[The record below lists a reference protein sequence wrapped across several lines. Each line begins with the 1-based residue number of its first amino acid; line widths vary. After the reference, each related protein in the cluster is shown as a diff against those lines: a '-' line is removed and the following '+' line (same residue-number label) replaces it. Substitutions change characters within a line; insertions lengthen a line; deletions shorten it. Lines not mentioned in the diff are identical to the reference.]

1 MTDTP
6 HTKPQI
12 AWVRTE
18 DAPILPPPANTTGLY
33 GWARRNFLDSMTD
46 FSDLGSSIRSVLMIL
61 LTVFLLWFGISQVWG
76 LLRFMLIDGIFSNPD
91 NLRREACLTQA
102 QGGRL
107 PNGTTVGACWPYVA
121 ANAKLFVF
129 GRYPMAEV
137 WRPALVFLL
146 LALGLVWTLWSRM
159 PYRKIGAGLMLL
171 VFPMVAFVLLTGGN
185 LTASAAF
192 WYFWIPATLILLG
205 LGWLGGKGKGGEAIV
220 AFSGPLWGLGLF
232 FAYVLVFAFAATRNW
247 GLPTVSTREWGG
259 LLVTLVVAL
268 TGITASLP
276 LGILL
281 ALGRRSSLPAVKIL
295 SVAFIEFWRGVPL
308 ITVLF
313 MSSVMLPLFLPPGTS
328 FNDLL
333 RALIGVTLFASAYMA
348 EVVRGG
354 LQAIPKG
361 QTEGAQSLGLGYGQT
376 MRMIVLPQALTLV
389 IPGIVNTFIGLF
401 KDTTLVSIIG
411 MFDLLGQVS
420 STFADSSWA
429 TPVTRPTGY
438 LVVASVFFVFCFL
451 MSRYSMAMEKKLRRG
466 HSR

>member
-1 MTDTP
+1 MTSSP
-6 HTKPQI
+6 HAPRSV
-12 AWVRTE
+12 AYVRTE

-46 FSDLGSSIRSVLMIL
+46 FSDVGSSVRSILMIL
-61 LTVFLLWFGISQVWG
+61 LTVFLLWFGVSQIWG
-76 LLRFMLIDGIFSNPD
+76 LIRFVLVDGVWSNPTGA
-91 NLRREACLTQA
+91 RREACLTEA
-102 QGGRL
+102 QGGLL
-107 PNGTTVGACWPYVA
+107 PNGSPVGACWPYVA
-121 ANAKLFVF
+121 ANAKLFIY
-129 GRYPMAEV
+129 GRYPAAEL
-137 WRPALVFLL
+137 WRPNLVFLL
-146 LALGLVWTLWSRM
+146 LGLGLVWTLWSRM
-159 PYRKIGAGLMLL
+159 PYRKLGAALMLV
-171 VFPMVAFVLLTGGN
+171 VFPMVAFVLLTGAG
-185 LTASAAF
+185 LSAPKTF
-192 WYFWIPATLILLG
+192 WYVWPLATAVLLG
-205 LGWLGGKGKGGEAIV
+205 LGWMGRRGIGGEAV
-220 AFSGPLWGLGLF
+220 AAFSGAFWGIGLF
-232 FAYVLVFAFAATRNW
+232 LAYILVFALAATTDW
-247 GLPTVSTREWGG
+247 GLTQVTTRDWGG

-281 ALGRRSSLPAVKIL
+281 ALGRRSTLPAVKIL

-361 QTEGAQSLGLGYGQT
+361 QTEGAQSLGLSFWET
-376 MRMIVLPQALTLV
+376 TRLIVLPQALTLV

-438 LVVASVFFVFCFL
+438 LVVAAIFFVFCFL
-451 MSRYSMAMEKKLRRG
+451 MSRYSMSMEKKLRRG
-466 HSR
+466 HAR

>member
-1 MTDTP
+1 MTSSP
-6 HTKPQI
+6 HAPQSV
-12 AWVRTE
+12 AYVRTE

-46 FSDLGSSIRSVLMIL
+46 FSDVGSSVRSVLMIL
-61 LTVFLLWFGISQVWG
+61 LTAFLLWFGISQIWG
-76 LLRFMLIDGIFSNPD
+76 LIKFVFIDGIWSNPTGA
-91 NLRREACLTQA
+91 RREACLTQT
-102 QGGRL
+102 QGGLL
-107 PNGTTVGACWPYVA
+107 PNDQTVGACWPYVA
-121 ANAKLFVF
+121 ANAKLFIY
-129 GRYPMAEV
+129 GRYPMAEL
-137 WRPALVFLL
+137 WRPNLVFLL

-159 PYRKIGAGLMLL
+159 PYRKIGAALMLV
-171 VFPMVAFVLLTGGN
+171 VFPMVAFVLLTGAD
-185 LTASAAF
+185 LSAPKAF
-192 WYFWIPATLILLG
+192 WYVWPLATAILLG
-205 LGWLGGKGKGGEAIV
+205 LGWAGGKGMGGEAV
-220 AFSGPLWGLGLF
+220 KAFSGAFWGLGLF
-232 FAYVLVFAFAATRNW
+232 FAYILVFALAATMNW
-247 GLPTVSTREWGG
+247 GLNSVTTRDWGG

-281 ALGRRSSLPAVKIL
+281 ALGRRSTLPAVKIL

-361 QTEGAQSLGLGYGQT
+361 QTEGAQSLGLSFWET
-376 MRMIVLPQALTLV
+376 TRLIVLPQALTLV

-438 LVVASVFFVFCFL
+438 LVVAAIFFVFCFL
-451 MSRYSMAMEKKLRRG
+451 MSRYSMSMEKKLRRG
-466 HSR
+466 HAR